1 MVNDKANIEKIFK
14 KYAREF
20 NEDQTA
26 GDVSRE
32 YSTFKQEAMPQLSK
46 YERLCK
52 SVGSFINIRISDRD
66 SERIG
71 KSLSIAHINAT
82 PSQAFSL
89 AVISTLIAFFIG
101 LIGFVVIYL
110 ATETFSLLFL
120 FLSLV
125 FSMFIFY
132 YFYSAPERYSMAYRL
147 KASSQMVPCILY
159 IVIYMRHTSNLERAI
174 KFASEHLQAP
184 LAFDF
189 KKIFWDVE
197 TGKYSTIKES
207 LDAYLDTW
215 RDYSLEFIESF
226 HLIESSLY
234 ESDEGRRKSILEK
247 ALDVILDGV
256 YEKMLK
262 YSHSVRSP
270 LTNLYMLGIV
280 LPTLGLALLPL
291 ASTLLQGMIKWY
303 HVLLFFNIII
313 PFFVYYMTSN
323 ILAKR
328 PGGYGESEILEMSP
342 LYKKY
347 TDKKPYLIAFFIAL
361 PFLLIG
367 ISPLLFQYTGL
378 PGLLGLNP
386 DFSFKEIGLGFFGDI
401 RFFDFKEIN
410 GGFVGPFGIGAII
423 LSLFIPLG
431 VAFFFSISYTLK
443 TKELVKVRDESKRLE
458 KEFVSSLFQLGNR
471 LGDGVPAE
479 VAFARILE
487 NVKGT
492 STENFFRTVNLNLQ
506 QRGMSLEESIF
517 NKKVGAILYFPSAL
531 ISTSMKILVESV
543 KKGLKVA
550 ALSLMSISQYVKN
563 IDKIN
568 ERLHDLL
575 AEVSSDMKGN
585 MTFLAPLLA
594 GIVVGLSSMITTILS
609 KLTGL
614 FSSNLAD
621 SAVMGSGN
629 LQIITQIFD
638 LTKMIPPYYLQIAV
652 GVYIVE
658 IVFILTNALVGI
670 DAGVDKLKEKSEIAS
685 NLKIAILLYF
695 VTALTAVLLLSLL
708 AGFAVTGLG

>member
-1 MVNDKANIEKIFK
+1 MAGGKANIERIFK
-14 KYAREF
+14 KYSREF
-20 NEDQTA
+20 DVERV

-32 YSTFKQEAMPQLSK
+32 YATFKQEAMPQLSR
-46 YERLCK
+46 YEKLCK
-52 SVGSFINIRISDRD
+52 SVGNFVNIKISEKDKAK
-66 SERIG
+66 IQ
-71 KSLSIAHINAT
+71 KSLSIAHINVT
-82 PSQAFSL
+82 PSQTVSL
-89 AVISTLIAFFIG
+89 AIITGLIVFFIG
-101 LIGFVVIYL
+101 LIGFVAIYL
-110 ATETFSLLFL
+110 ITESFSLLFL
-120 FLSLV
+120 FLFLV
-125 FSMFIFY
+125 FSGFIFY
-132 YFYSAPERYSMAYRL
+132 YFYTAPERYSLTYRL

-197 TGKYSTIKES
+197 TGRYSTIKES
-207 LDAYLDTW
+207 LDAYLDSW
-215 RDYSLEFIESF
+215 RDFSIEFIESF

-234 ESDEGRRKSILEK
+234 EPDEARRKAILEK

-303 HVLLFFNIII
+303 HVLLFFNVII

-328 PGGYGESEILEMSP
+328 PGGYGESEILEMNP
-342 LYKKY
+342 LYKSY
-347 TDKKPYLIAFFIAL
+347 INKKPYIIAFFITL

-378 PGLLGLNP
+378 PGLLGLSQ
-386 DFSFKEIGLGFFGDI
+386 DYSLKEIGLGFFGDLKL
-401 RFFDFKEIN
+401 FDFKQV
-410 GGFVGPFGIGAII
+410 GDGFVGPFGIGATI

-431 VAFFFSISYTLK
+431 IAFFFSIAYNLK
-443 TKELVKVRDESKRLE
+443 TKELVKIRDNSKKLE

-621 SAVMGSGN
+621 TALMGAGN
-629 LQIITQIFD
+629 FQIITQIFD

-652 GVYIVE
+652 GIYIVE

-685 NLKIAILLYF
+685 NLKIGVLLYF
-695 VTALTAVLLLSLL
+695 ITALVAILLLSLL
-708 AGFAVTGLG
+708 AGVAVTGLG

>member
-1 MVNDKANIEKIFK
+1 M
-14 KYAREF
+14 
-20 NEDQTA
+20 
-26 GDVSRE
+26 
-32 YSTFKQEAMPQLSK
+32 
-46 YERLCK
+46 
-52 SVGSFINIRISDRD
+52 
-66 SERIG
+66 
-71 KSLSIAHINAT
+71 
-82 PSQAFSL
+82 
-89 AVISTLIAFFIG
+89 
-101 LIGFVVIYL
+101 
-110 ATETFSLLFL
+110 
-120 FLSLV
+120 
-125 FSMFIFY
+125 
-132 YFYSAPERYSMAYRL
+132 
-147 KASSQMVPCILY
+147 
-159 IVIYMRHTSNLERAI
+159 ERAI

-197 TGKYSTIKES
+197 TGRYSTIKES
-207 LDAYLDTW
+207 LDAYLDSW
-215 RDYSLEFIESF
+215 RDFSIEFIESF

-234 ESDEGRRKSILEK
+234 EPDEARRKAILEK

-303 HVLLFFNIII
+303 HVLLFFNVII

-328 PGGYGESEILEMSP
+328 PGGYGESEILEMNP
-342 LYKKY
+342 LYKSY
-347 TDKKPYLIAFFIAL
+347 INKKPYIIAFFITL

-378 PGLLGLNP
+378 PGLLGLSQ
-386 DFSFKEIGLGFFGDI
+386 DYSLKEIGLGFFGDLKL
-401 RFFDFKEIN
+401 FDFKQV
-410 GGFVGPFGIGAII
+410 GDGFVGPFGIGATI

-431 VAFFFSISYTLK
+431 IAFFFSIAYNLK
-443 TKELVKVRDESKRLE
+443 TKELVKIRDNSKKLE

-621 SAVMGSGN
+621 TALMGAGN
-629 LQIITQIFD
+629 FQIITQIFD

-652 GVYIVE
+652 GIYIVE

-685 NLKIAILLYF
+685 NLKIGVLLYF
-695 VTALTAVLLLSLL
+695 ITALVAILLLSLL
-708 AGFAVTGLG
+708 AGVAVTGLG